1 MGVQALLLVIIAAI
15 LHAVWNIITKQVN
28 GRLPFFWLIGLFSTV
43 LSLPLLIWQISQSRV
58 TLTALTCLLALISA
72 ILHSAYFLA
81 LQAGYRKADLSVV
94 YPLARGSGP
103 FLSVIGAMIL
113 FREQPGWIA
122 LLGIGMIVAGVLVM
136 TGLRFRSHNDT
147 RLRAGIIYGCLTGL
161 FIAGYTLWDRFGVVD
176 NNVSVELI
184 TVVSVLVPMVFLT
197 PVAVVKK
204 EETRRELRTHWKQA
218 LIIAVCQPL
227 SYLLVLIAVKTTP
240 VSYVAP
246 ARELSIVFG
255 VFFGANLLK
264 EADARRR
271 IIAACIMLA
280 GIVLLAVD

>member
-1 MGVQALLLVIIAAI
+1 MSVQALLLVIFAAI

-28 GRLPFFWLIGLFSTV
+28 GRLPFFWLIGLISTI
-43 LSLPLLIWQISQSRV
+43 LSLPLLIWQILHAEV
-58 TLTALTCLLALISA
+58 TLTGLTCLLALISA
-72 ILHSAYFLA
+72 VLHSAYFLV

-103 FLSVIGAMIL
+103 FLSVIGAMIM

-122 LLGIGMIVAGVLVM
+122 LLGIAFIVAGVLVM
-136 TGLRFRSHNDT
+136 TGLRFRSGNDA
-147 RLRAGIIYGCLTGL
+147 RLRTGVIYGCLTGL
-161 FIAGYTLWDRFGVVD
+161 FIASYTLWDRFGVVD
-176 NNVSVELI
+176 HNVSVELI
-184 TVVSVLVPMVFLT
+184 TVVSVLVPMLFLT
-197 PVAVVKK
+197 PIAILKK
-204 EETRRELRTHWKQA
+204 EETRQELRTHWKQA

-271 IIAACIMLA
+271 IIAACIMLL